1 MPQHTSH
8 ILEQIDTLGY
18 CVVPNVIGTDEADR
32 ARGILHQLLAAE
44 ITDEARQA
52 GTQRVGSLATKDPMF
67 LELLCHPLVIEVW
80 QRLLGEDIICSS
92 WSANTLYPGHDRMG
106 WHADYPYWS
115 KQPPWP
121 AGHLAGQTVWMLDDF
136 TLENGATA
144 VVPGSHRKGHPPEE
158 PRNRWRDDGQVV
170 TGQRGSVVLAHGA
183 WWHTSR
189 ANHSDAPRSCLLG
202 MYIMPWFLPQENMG
216 AQLAELETP
225 SELVAQLLGGNQHQP
240 VTVGA

>member
-170 TGQRGSVVLAHGA
+170 TGQRGSVVLAHGRGGIPPVPITPMRRVPVC
-183 WWHTSR
+183 WGCTSCR
-189 ANHSDAPRSCLLG
+189 GSCLRRT
-202 MYIMPWFLPQENMG
+202 WEHNWQNWKRHR
-216 AQLAELETP
+216 
-225 SELVAQLLGGNQHQP
+225 SWWRNC
-240 VTVGA
+240 